1 MLSFNNL
8 DNNNKENIIP
18 ESKNDENINEN
29 EIKNPFFLSFDD
41 KKIDNQK
48 NMPLNNIKNQ
58 PLKSIENTI
67 STKYNTNNKP
77 SAKTAIKQTKTFFD
91 NINYKT
97 NTKQSSNNS
106 FNPFLYSNEER
117 YSLLKMKK
125 IKSNKFSPYKSTNF
139 LYNKVENAFDEEKND
154 SKFLYF
160 KLKKNKKIFSL
171 KKVYISHIYFE
182 NENNNKKEFKLFRDC
197 EIGLN
202 DGNKIK
208 VQYEDFDVD
217 SDDDVIEN
225 GVKRC
230 LENMKTAI
238 ELMKNKN
245 EEYVGKYMNT
255 FENF

>member
-1 MLSFNNL
+1 
-8 DNNNKENIIP
+8 
-18 ESKNDENINEN
+18 
-29 EIKNPFFLSFDD
+29 
-41 KKIDNQK
+41 
-48 NMPLNNIKNQ
+48 
-58 PLKSIENTI
+58 
-67 STKYNTNNKP
+67 
-77 SAKTAIKQTKTFFD
+77 
-91 NINYKT
+91 
-97 NTKQSSNNS
+97 
-106 FNPFLYSNEER
+106 
-117 YSLLKMKK
+117 MKK

-139 LYNKVENAFDEEKND
+139 LYNKVENAIDEEKND